1 MTTRQGFGIRPR
13 TLGELVDLPFRVYRA
28 RIGLFAA
35 IGIGI
40 AVLRQ
45 AAAIG
50 YQAFVF
56 GSVGADMA
64 EVDPMAMMNRVF
76 LGIPTLLLITS
87 VTYTV
92 GALPIVAASRD
103 TVVGVRRPARAI
115 LRDAWRRLPAGIVTA
130 ILIWVLAVFGF
141 VMCIAPGIIV
151 SIGFALALPVVYLE
165 RRGPLSAMG
174 RSWEMVFLRGP
185 GRPGSAANWVRVVLL
200 GVVTI
205 VVLFALDL
213 LATLPVSLVQALSM
227 MQRSEPIMTAIGPQ
241 WLPLQY
247 MLPLYLA
254 GALLQGVFLAIAIT
268 PWPVLYLD
276 IRARN
281 EGWDLEQ
288 AVDRLARSE
297 P

>member
-45 AAAIG
+45 SAAIG

-56 GSVGADMA
+56 GSMGADMVEA
-64 EVDPMAMMNRVF
+64 DAAAMMTRVF

-87 VTYTV
+87 VTYTI
-92 GALPIVAASRD
+92 GALPIIAASRD
-103 TVVGVRRPARAI
+103 AVVGDQRRAGEI
-115 LRDAWRRLPAGIVTA
+115 LRDAWSRLPAGIVTA
-130 ILIWVLAVFGF
+130 ILIWTLAVFGF
-141 VMCIAPGIIV
+141 MMCIVPGLIV
-151 SIGFALALPVVYLE
+151 SLGFALALPLVYLE

-174 RSWEMVFLRGP
+174 RSWELVFLRGT
-185 GRPGSAANWVRVVLL
+185 GRRGSLPNWVRVILL
-200 GVVTI
+200 GIVTV

-227 MQRSEPIMTAIGPQ
+227 MERSEPIMTAIGPQ
-241 WLPLQY
+241 WLPLRY

-281 EGWDLEQ
+281 EGWDLERAVARLERQ
-288 AVDRLARSE
+288 A

>member
-1 MTTRQGFGIRPR
+1 MTTRKGFGIRPR

-35 IGIGI
+35 LGIGI

-45 AAAIG
+45 ASAIG

-56 GSVGADMA
+56 GSVDMA
-64 EVDPMAMMNRVF
+64 SIDSDPAGLLLRMM

-87 VTYTV
+87 ITYTV

-103 TVVGVRRPARAI
+103 AVLGERRAAGAI
-115 LRDAWRRLPAGIVTA
+115 LKDAWRRLPAGIVTA
-130 ILIWVLAVFGF
+130 ALVWVVVLSGLM
-141 VMCIAPGIIV
+141 MCVVPGILV

-165 RRGPLSAMG
+165 RRGPLSAMR
-174 RSWEMVFLRGP
+174 RSWELVFFRGQ
-185 GRPGSAANWVRVVLL
+185 SAGGGEANWIRVLLL
-200 GVVTI
+200 GVVTL

-213 LATLPVSLVQALSM
+213 LATLPVSLVQAMSM
-227 MQRSEPIMTAIGPQ
+227 MQRSDPIMTMIGPQ

-247 MLPLYLA
+247 MLPLYLL

-268 PWPVLYLD
+268 PWPILYLD

-281 EGWDLEQ
+281 EGWDLER
-288 AVDRLARSE
+288 AIERLENS
-297 P
+297 PS